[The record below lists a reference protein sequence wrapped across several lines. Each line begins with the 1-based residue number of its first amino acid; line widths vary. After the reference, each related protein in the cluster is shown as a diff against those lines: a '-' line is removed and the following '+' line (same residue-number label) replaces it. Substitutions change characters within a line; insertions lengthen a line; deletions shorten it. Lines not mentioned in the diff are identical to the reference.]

1 LLDTR
6 TINGYPQRMDTRE
19 ERRQRIQHEQQTKK
33 RLRLATTRLHE
44 AEQERIWAIVAARD
58 AGLSIRQI
66 ATATGLSRSRIHQL
80 LQDAEASE
88 IPTWLTHLRARGH
101 ASEPEADTDPSSAQ
115 TAAQARV
122 ADEVE
127 VLRWCID
134 WLAQLER
141 GERVVV
147 NLRPDS
153 EDVTEFVRFDQ
164 ARVRRVLARIAAD
177 LDALARHD
185 PTTETPSPAESMDP
199 RMQHRR
205 RLTEP
210 EEPPRGRTAKEQR
223 EALRKACGLPHDDGD
238 YAEYFRHIHGTQTG
252 A

>member
-1 LLDTR
+1 
-6 TINGYPQRMDTRE
+6 MDTRE
-19 ERRQRIQHEQQTKK
+19 ERRQRFLHEQQTKK
-33 RLRLATTRLHE
+33 RLHLATTRLHE
-44 AEQERIWAIVAARD
+44 AEQERIWAIVAAYD

-80 LQDAEASE
+80 LQDPEARE
-88 IPTWLTHLRARGH
+88 IPTWLTHLRGRDY
-101 ASEPEADTDPSSAQ
+101 ASNGGADKEPSSPSQ
-115 TAAQARV
+115 TTVLARV

-147 NLRPDS
+147 NLRPDI

-177 LDALARHD
+177 LDALALHN
-185 PTTETPSPAESMDP
+185 PVTETAGPAETTESH
-199 RMQHRR
+199 RQRRR
-205 RLTEP
+205 RLAEP
-210 EEPPRGRTAKEQR
+210 EQGPPCGHTAKEQR
-223 EALRKACGLPHDDGD
+223 EALRKACGLPHYDGD
-238 YAEYFRHIHGTQTG
+238 YAEYFRHIRGTQTG